1 VPELPTC
8 GHSTPTSYGE
18 LSHRPVRPLHCLQ
31 SMAHTDMKAVTHAQ
45 VNFPQYH
52 DAVIKY
58 GPEKCIDTLL
68 SAVETIDKLLDL
80 PEPVPSFL
88 KGLFGLEG
96 LSDNADFGD
105 IISSPLGYWQA
116 KNWDPA
122 GMSHRPEDKRR
133 GTELMI

>member
-1 VPELPTC
+1 
-8 GHSTPTSYGE
+8 
-18 LSHRPVRPLHCLQ
+18 
-31 SMAHTDMKAVTHAQ
+31 MAHTDMKAVTHAQ